1 MKNIHASFGL
11 VILFHVP
18 KENRN
23 IRIVKQYIAIVIY
36 DLNNPG

>member
-18 KENRN
+18 NKLIFNVQEKTNIENLQIDN
-23 IRIVKQYIAIVIY
+23 
-36 DLNNPG
+36 